1 MKRLQQWFEQIAGVS
16 QGETERLAR
25 ARQIFG
31 ATDVDVSA
39 LTVPACWRRKPRVR
53 VLTA

>member
-1 MKRLQQWFEQIAGVS
+1 MKRIQQWFEQIAGVS
-16 QGETERLAR
+16 QGEIERLAR

-39 LTVPACWRRKPRVR
+39 LSVPACWRRKPRVR
-53 VLTA
+53 VFAG